1 MKKII
6 SVIITAVMLLNTA
19 GCASVP
25 AEKYLNRL
33 SDEDREEVQK
43 GVEFNRSMWQ
53 LGSAGLGVLAG
64 CGGSGPGM
72 AFTASIFSLSFVG
85 IASLCN
91 LHTYRENDS
100 EKTGLIIGLIAGGI
114 LGGACSF
121 FVVAQN
127 LAHPNEFMFL
137 PLVLAPIITISFS
150 ITGGGFGAMIGKLS
164 NGERKL

>member
-1 MKKII
+1 MKKIT
-6 SVIITAVMLLNTA
+6 SVIITVIMVLNTA

-64 CGGSGPGM
+64 CGGSGSEI
-72 AFTASIFSLSFVG
+72 AFTASVLSLSFVG

-91 LHTYRENDS
+91 LHTYRENDT
-100 EKTGLIIGLIAGGI
+100 EKAGLITGLIAGGI
-114 LGGACSF
+114 LGGAISF
-121 FVVAQN
+121 FAVGQN
-127 LAHPNEFMFL
+127 LANPNEFMFL
-137 PLVLAPIITISFS
+137 PLVLAPIIIISFS
-150 ITGGGFGAMIGKLS
+150 ITGGGFGALIGKFTK
-164 NGERKL
+164 GK